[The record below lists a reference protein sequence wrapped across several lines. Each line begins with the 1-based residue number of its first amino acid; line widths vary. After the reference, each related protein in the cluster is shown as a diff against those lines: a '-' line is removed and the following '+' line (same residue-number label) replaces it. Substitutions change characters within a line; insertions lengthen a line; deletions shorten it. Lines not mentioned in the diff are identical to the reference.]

1 MTRQELETR
10 TKKFHIN
17 VIWLCSHLPK
27 NTASYEIAKQ
37 IIRSA
42 GSVGANYR
50 VTIRAKSKADY
61 VYKMEVVL
69 EEIDESLYWLEIL
82 KESGLASGIEIT
94 NLIKEAS
101 ELTSIFAATVKTL
114 RLKNKSEI
122 RHPRSDINRKL

>member
-1 MTRQELETR
+1 MNRNELEER
-10 TKKFHIN
+10 TKKFHLN
-17 VIWLCSHLPK
+17 VIWLCSNLPR
-27 NTASYEIAKQ
+27 TAASYAITKQ

-61 VYKMEVVL
+61 VYKMEIVL